1 MKSIEKLDNPVW
13 YSLSETQKHHA
24 LDFGNIKFYNPE
36 YAPFG
41 AFENDTNDIEAIS
54 KYSKFIDAFLI
65 VGKKPQLP
73 SDVYLKSE
81 LVGLQMI
88 LEQNIQLDIKET
100 IVKLNKSHL
109 NEVLRLVHLVYP
121 EYFKNRTFFMGNYYG
136 IFKNQKLVAITGER
150 MQMDDFIEVSAVIT
164 HPDHTRKGYSKQL
177 ITHTV
182 NSIYSQG
189 KIPFLHV
196 AESNVG
202 PIKLYEILGF
212 KTRRKMSF
220 WNISKAS

>member
-1 MKSIEKLDNPVW
+1 MKNHKKLDNPVW
-13 YSLSETQKHHA
+13 NSLSETQKDYD
-24 LDFGNIKFYNPE
+24 LDFGNIKFYHPD

-41 AFENDTNDIEAIS
+41 ALEHDTNDIEAITV
-54 KYSKFIDAFLI
+54 YSKLIEDFLI

-73 SDVYLKSE
+73 LGVYLKSE

-88 LEQNIQLDIKET
+88 LEQNIQLDINET

-109 NEVLRLVHLVYP
+109 SEVLKLVHLVYP
-121 EYFKNRTFFMGNYYG
+121 EYFKNKTFFMGNYYG

-182 NSIYSQG
+182 NSIFSQA

-196 AESNVG
+196 AETNVN
-202 PIKLYEILGF
+202 PIKLYEALGF

-220 WNISKAS
+220 WNISRCS

>member
-41 AFENDTNDIEAIS
+41 ALENDTNDIEAIS

-73 SDVYLKSE
+73 SDAYLKSE

-100 IVKLNKSHL
+100 IVKLNQSHL

-182 NSIYSQG
+182 NSIFSQG

-220 WNISKAS
+220 WNISRAS